1 MFSFFER
8 LIDPYRA
15 VPLDPPPAGL
25 WPFFWHYIRPVW
37 PIAVGIGLLSAL
49 IAILEMIM
57 LNYVGNFV
65 DLMSS
70 ANRETF
76 FADHGSELLAI
87 GVLVLILLPL
97 LAAGWELLSHQSF
110 AGNFPMMIRWQ
121 AHRYILRQSLT
132 YFQDDFAGRLAT
144 TVMQTALAVRDS
156 LNGVINTIVYA
167 VVYVFTALAVLASAD
182 WRLAMPLTVWVI
194 AYALTASYFMPKLSQ
209 LSEAQADARSVMTG
223 RVIDSYTNI
232 MAVKLFAHTAVED
245 RYARESMNE
254 FMQTVHGQMRLVTK
268 LNVSLRLMNYM
279 LMAVTVLVSI
289 LLWRASLVSVG
300 PIAVAVALALRL
312 DALSDWVL
320 WQVAGLFE
328 SIGVVRDGAKTL
340 TKPVSIV
347 DAPGAKD
354 LAVTKGAIT
363 FDKVTF
369 HYGRASG
376 VINGLNLQIAPGEK
390 VGLVGRSG
398 AGKSTLVN
406 LLLRFFEPESGCVL
420 IDGQDV
426 QSVTQDSL
434 RRAIG
439 VVTQDTSLLHR
450 SIGDNLSYG
459 RPEATA
465 DEVAQATEL
474 AAASLF
480 IEALQ
485 DAEGRSGLAAMVG
498 ERGVKLSG
506 GQRQRIAIARVFLKN
521 APILILDEAT
531 SALDSEVEAAI
542 QEQLRSLMAGKTV
555 IAIAHRLSTIAAMDR
570 LVVMDQGRIIE
581 QGTHGSLIKEG
592 GLYARLWKRQSG
604 GFLAHDDSAV
614 ASQRTTQRQPS

>member
-1 MFSFFER
+1 MFGFFMFSFFEK

-37 PIAVGIGLLSAL
+37 PVAACIALLSAS
-49 IAILEMIM
+49 IAALEMVM
-57 LNYVGNFV
+57 LDYVGSFV
-65 DLMSS
+65 DLMSN
-70 ANRETF
+70 ANRATF
-76 FADHGSELLAI
+76 FEDHGGQLIGIGILVLVVLPALAI
-87 GVLVLILLPL
+87 
-97 LAAGWELLSHQSF
+97 AWELLSHQSF
-110 AGNFPMMIRWQ
+110 AGNFPLMIRWQ
-121 AHRYILRQSLT
+121 AHRYILRQSLS

-156 LNGVINTIVYA
+156 LTGVINTIVYA

-182 WRLAMPLTVWVI
+182 WRLAIPLAVWIV
-194 AYALTASYFMPKLSQ
+194 AYGLAASYFMPKLAKT
-209 LSEAQADARSVMTG
+209 SEVQAEARAVMTG

-232 MAVKLFAHTAVED
+232 MAVKLFAHTSAED
-245 RYARESMNE
+245 IYARDSMDA
-254 FMQTVHGQMRLVTK
+254 FLQTVHAQMRLATK
-268 LNVSLRLMNYM
+268 LNVCLRLMNYL
-279 LMAVTVLVSI
+279 LMAVTVLVSV
-289 LLWRASLVSVG
+289 LLWRADLISIG

-320 WQVAGLFE
+320 WQVAGIFE
-328 SIGVVRDGAKTL
+328 SIGVVRDGSKTL
-340 TKPVSIV
+340 TKPVSIA
-347 DAPGAKD
+347 DAPDAKA
-354 LAVTKGAIT
+354 LAVDKGAIT
-363 FDKVTF
+363 FDNVKF
-369 HYGRASG
+369 HYGRSSG
-376 VINGLNLQIAPGEK
+376 VISGLDLKIAPGEK

-406 LLLRFFEPESGCVL
+406 LLLRFFETEGGRVL

-426 QSVTQDSL
+426 RSVTQDSL

-450 SIGDNLSYG
+450 SIGDNLLYG
-459 RPEATA
+459 RPDATA
-465 DEVAQATEL
+465 AQVSRATEL
-474 AAASLF
+474 AAANGF

-485 DAEGRSGLAAMVG
+485 DAEGRDGLAAMVG

-506 GQRQRIAIARVFLKN
+506 GQRQRIAIARVFLKD

-542 QEQLRSLMAGKTV
+542 QEQLMNLMAGKTV

-570 LVVMDQGRIIE
+570 LVVMDQGRIVE
-581 QGTHGSLIKEG
+581 EGSHEALIKRG
-592 GLYARLWKRQSG
+592 GLYAKLWQRQSG
-604 GFLAHDDSAV
+604 GFLAKEA
-614 ASQRTTQRQPS
+614 AE